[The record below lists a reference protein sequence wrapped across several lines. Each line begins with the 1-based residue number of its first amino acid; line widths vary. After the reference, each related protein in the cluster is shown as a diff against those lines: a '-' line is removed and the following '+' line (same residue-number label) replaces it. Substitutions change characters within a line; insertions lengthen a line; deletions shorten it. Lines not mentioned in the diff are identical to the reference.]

1 MAVQSK
7 KLEDRI
13 RQLKL
18 ENNVTLLGKVNDVNE
33 WLITCVIFVQQLI
46 QEASG
51 LVFIE
56 ARAPAKPVIAK
67 RVGGIKEIISHE
79 ETDYLVA
86 PMEEKK
92 VTVVITPR
100 DRYTLVI
107 ECIQSLYALP
117 KTSKKTTR

>member
-1 MAVQSK
+1 
-7 KLEDRI
+7 
-13 RQLKL
+13 
-18 ENNVTLLGKVNDVNE
+18 LLGKVNDVNE